1 MPADA
6 LAAGLWAL
14 VAASSLVIGA
24 LVSLTDWVRGRRL
37 RLLIGFGAG
46 ALVSAVAYDLFA
58 EAVEVSATGL
68 SVAAGFVGGALLFYA
83 GDEVIDR
90 MPGARGRPAAGG
102 LSILFGAILNGI
114 PESIVLGLTLV
125 GGGVPSMAVLVAI
138 FVSNVPES
146 IAASTTMREAGRS
159 PAWIAGIWTIVALA
173 SGVAAAIGY
182 ALLAGKSGE
191 NVAFMNA
198 FAAGAIL
205 VMLADDLIPEAHAE
219 RDKLVGLMTA
229 AGFALAAFLSFV
241 E

>member
-1 MPADA
+1 MPAEA

-14 VAASSLVIGA
+14 LAALSLVLGA

-58 EAVEVSATGL
+58 EAVRVSATGV
-68 SVAAGFVGGALLFYA
+68 SVAAGFVVGALVFYLV
-83 GDEVIDR
+83 DEFIDR
-90 MPGARGRPAAGG
+90 AGGGKPDAGG
-102 LSILFGAILNGI
+102 LAILSGAILNGV
-114 PESIVLGLTLV
+114 PESVVLGLTLV
-125 GGGVPSMAVLVAI
+125 GGGAPSIAVLVAI
-138 FVSNVPES
+138 VVSNLPES
-146 IAASTTMREAGRS
+146 IASSTLMREAGRS
-159 PAWIAGIWTIVALA
+159 QAWIVGIWLGVALA
-173 SGVAAAIGY
+173 SAAAAAIGY
-182 ALLAGKSGE
+182 SFLPGSSGE

-219 RDKLVGLMTA
+219 KDKLVGLMTA
-229 AGFALAAFLSFV
+229 AGFALAAFLSFS